1 MTGFDTYDRS
11 GGCDISISAGFLS
24 PNTKNKRK
32 FTTTREKFRGISIF
46 SRFFS
51 LEFVSKLRVSR
62 GKLCAQDMVVAFME
76 QCREGV
82 RDVGGPL

>member
-1 MTGFDTYDRS
+1 MTDL
-11 GGCDISISAGFLS
+11 GCDIFISAGFLS

-32 FTTTREKFRGISIF
+32 FTTTREKFRGKIT
-46 SRFFS
+46 FFRDF
-51 LEFVSKLRVSR
+51 FVGVCFQTASSM
-62 GKLCAQDMVVAFME
+62 GKTWEDQDMVVAFME